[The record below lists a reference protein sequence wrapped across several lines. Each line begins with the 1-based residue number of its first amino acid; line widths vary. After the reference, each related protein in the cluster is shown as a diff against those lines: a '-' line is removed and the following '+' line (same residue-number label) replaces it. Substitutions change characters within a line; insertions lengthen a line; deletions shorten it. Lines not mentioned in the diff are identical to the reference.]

1 MKRTIS
7 AMVGR
12 GSVNPNSRKLYAK
25 NTAQECSHLDIT
37 YCEENIKA
45 VYHELFDE
53 ALERH
58 NAKQIRADRKIEDYY
73 EKIRSGKQEKP
84 FHEIILQVGN
94 KGNMSADSDEKRLAA
109 VLDEYMR
116 GFQERNPSLQVFL
129 AFLHM
134 DESIPHMDIDFIPF
148 ITGSKQGWTQRY
160 L

>member
-1 MKRTIS
+1 M
-7 AMVGR
+7 
-12 GSVNPNSRKLYAK
+12 
-25 NTAQECSHLDIT
+25 
-37 YCEENIKA
+37 
-45 VYHELFDE
+45 YHELFDE

-94 KGNMSADSDEKRLAA
+94 KGDMSADRDERRLAA
-109 VLDEYMR
+109 VLDEYMK

-148 ITGSKQGWTQRY
+148 ITGSKQGWIQRY

>member
-1 MKRTIS
+1 
-7 AMVGR
+7 MVGR

-37 YCEENIKA
+37 YCEENIKE